1 MSQFDSHPLS
11 YPVRTMRGICERCVD
26 ADTLIV
32 AADTGFHGS
41 MTVPVRLRGVNAP
54 ELDTPEGKLA
64 RDAVRDLVEG
74 KPLILTPYRD
84 RQSFA
89 RWIGDV
95 LFYKAPADGQWGSW
109 NDLAGWLVEN
119 GMAVRV

>member
-11 YPVRTMRGICERCVD
+11 YPVRTMRAWCVRVID
-26 ADTLIV
+26 ADTLHIE
-32 AADTGFHGS
+32 ADCGFFSS

-54 ELDTPEGKLA
+54 ELNTPEGRAA
-64 RDAVRDLVEG
+64 RDAVRGLVEG

-95 LFYKAPADGQWGSW
+95 LYYQAPVADKWASW
-109 NDLAGWLVEN
+109 SNLADWLVSQ
-119 GMAVRV
+119 GHAVRV